1 MGDPVTIALKEKAGA
16 LTLQEINNLVYTD
29 VRSDSASD
37 EAFAN
42 FRPIVDGKLYRSAS
56 PVDNQ
61 HNRARYADALIRDAG
76 IRTVMNLANTEEE
89 IEASFDAEDFASPY
103 YRELYEVGRV
113 IVLGMGVDFAS
124 DEFAEGIVRGYT
136 FLTEGEPPY
145 LVHCIEGKDCAGFAA
160 MLLEALMGWSEAQ
173 IVAAYMKT
181 YDNYYGIEP
190 GTEKYDIIVERNIRH
205 MLCFMAGLEVGSSL
219 AETDLKAAAEAYLIG
234 HGMAEDA
241 LRQLEAKLA
250 SD

>member
-1 MGDPVTIALKEKAGA
+1 MKRFLSVVLACLLIVAAIPVMAEEAVVSGAVAEIEKYGHARLDITIEDFERAGFALGDIVTVSVGSYTGDMPYLNGYYVDRGDAMLRAYPGHDNIALCINYGRFAEAAGVDVGDSVTIALKEKAGA

-29 VRSDSASD
+29 LRSDSVSD

-103 YRELYEVGRV
+103 YREL
-113 IVLGMGVDFAS
+113 
-124 DEFAEGIVRGYT
+124 
-136 FLTEGEPPY
+136 
-145 LVHCIEGKDCAGFAA
+145 
-160 MLLEALMGWSEAQ
+160 
-173 IVAAYMKT
+173 
-181 YDNYYGIEP
+181 
-190 GTEKYDIIVERNIRH
+190 
-205 MLCFMAGLEVGSSL
+205 
-219 AETDLKAAAEAYLIG
+219 
-234 HGMAEDA
+234 
-241 LRQLEAKLA
+241 
-250 SD
+250 